1 MATPVDEEALA
12 RDMRAL
18 AREMRRVSIPQEQT
32 RAIMDALRIWRIS
45 DLPTLEYNRLKN
57 VARVYWQAL
66 IDLRNRHVD
75 GHVTHLYICA
85 GM

>member
-12 RDMRAL
+12 REIRTL

-32 RAIMDALRIWRIS
+32 RPIMDALRIWRIR
-45 DLPTLEYNRLKN
+45 DLPKLDCKCLKN
-57 VARVYWQAL
+57 VAREHWQAL
-66 IDLRNRHVD
+66 ITLRNRHVD
-75 GHVTHLYICA
+75 GHVTHLYICV

>member
-1 MATPVDEEALA
+1 MATPVDEEFHT
-12 RDMRAL
+12 RDERDL
-18 AREMRRVSIPQEQT
+18 AREMRRVGIPHKQT
-32 RAIMDALRIWRIS
+32 RAIMDALLIWRIS
-45 DLPTLEYNRLKN
+45 DLPKLDCNRLKN
-57 VARVYWQAL
+57 VAPEHWQAL